1 MKELINDLIFKSGL
15 NNKQFAQHVGTSE
28 SYLSRQKHFKHINH
42 TKLILWAKMFDI
54 DVIESKQI
62 KIFP

>member
-15 NNKQFAQHVGTSE
+15 NNKQFAAYVGTSE
-28 SYLSRQKHFKHINH
+28 SYLSQQKRFKHINY
-42 TKLILWAKMFDI
+42 TKLILWAKMLDI
-54 DVIESKQI
+54 EVIESKQI

>member
-15 NNKQFAQHVGTSE
+15 NNKQFATYVGTSE
-28 SYLSRQKHFKHINH
+28 SYLSQQKRFKHINH